1 MPLQSTF
8 QLLLNNVKVM
18 WEPAI
23 TERGIEWSLRAFASK
38 RSAFIFA
45 STWSNLYCEQ
55 QAASSKQQAAS
66 SKQQAASNKQQAA
79 SSKQF
84 VIFSLA
90 VSLSL
95 FLSILKGN
103 FASRQVVW
111 LRTSAKQDNSNSN
124 IPYVFI
130 YLDYFLPLRV
140 YWPFKKNS

>member
-1 MPLQSTF
+1 MVFASICEQAQCVYF
-8 QLLLNNVKVM
+8 CEHVIKFV
-18 WEPAI
+18 
-23 TERGIEWSLRAFASK
+23 LRAASSEQ
-38 RSAFIFA
+38 RAA
-45 STWSNLYCEQ
+45 SSEQ

-140 YWPFKKNS
+140 Y